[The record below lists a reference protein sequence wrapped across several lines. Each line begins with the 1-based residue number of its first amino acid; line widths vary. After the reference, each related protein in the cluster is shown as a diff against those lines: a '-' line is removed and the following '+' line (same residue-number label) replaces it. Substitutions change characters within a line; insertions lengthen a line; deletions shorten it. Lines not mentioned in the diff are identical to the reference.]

1 MNNYLPRILLCV
13 FAVWFEASDLLQA
26 AERSV
31 ADVAKRPNIV
41 FFLADDQ
48 RNDQLGCYGHP
59 FVKTP
64 NLDKLAARG
73 TRFTNAFVT
82 TSICA
87 ASRATIFTG
96 MVERSHHYTFG
107 TPAINQDFVTH
118 SYPVVMKNAGYK
130 TGFVGKFGVGF
141 SGGTN
146 QAFNFFHPINRSK
159 YFKEQPDGSHRHTTQ
174 LSGDAAIEF
183 IKANK
188 DEPFMLS
195 VSFNATHAE
204 DNDKVDHFPW
214 PKVMDGMYEDIKIPA
229 PRLNASE
236 IFASQP
242 EFLRSSLNRERFFWR
257 WDTPEKY
264 EKNIRSYYRML
275 SGIDH
280 VVGRVVDT
288 LEELGLDENTIVIYT
303 GDNGYYMAQRGFAGK
318 WSHYEESLRVPMII
332 TDPRVDGNA
341 KGQVR
346 DEVVLNLD
354 LASTFV
360 SAGGINQP
368 RQYQGEDLTGLV
380 AGKVPRNWRTDFFCE
395 HLMDVPGRI
404 PKWEGVREQRWVYAN
419 YFQDDYEFLH
429 DLEADPDQLTNLA
442 VDPKF
447 KAQLQKMRK
456 RCIELRDSY
465 GGEYSYELVPTNSY
479 LRKQAEEAK
488 KQQPKPIPAVKA
500 KPKAKSQ
507 LPENPN
513 VVLIIS
519 DDQAWT
525 DYSFMAHPVIKTPRL
540 DQLASES
547 ATFTRGYV
555 PQALC
560 RSSLATL
567 VSGLYPRHHQ
577 ITGNDPTPLGKEAK
591 PGEYQQL
598 RNQLIAKIDQIDT
611 VPRMLQAKG
620 YLSHQSG
627 KWWEG
632 HYSRGG
638 FTHGMTHGDPKRGGR
653 HGDVG
658 LQIGRQGMDPVL
670 NFIKQAKAQEKPFF
684 IWYAPFLPHTPHNPP
699 ERLLSRYTAEG
710 RPLQLAKYY
719 AMCEWFDETCG
730 QLLDII
736 DNQGLRKDTVVI
748 YVTDNGWIQRTPDMD
763 LGPAWRS
770 SYAPRSKQSVNEG
783 GIRTPVMVRWP
794 GQVRPGKRNQLVSSI
809 DIAPT
814 ILELA
819 GLEKTERMDGKNLI
833 DVAQGRTAPHQA
845 LFGESYAHDIAD
857 LNDHTKTL
865 LYRYVIKGDWKLL
878 LSYEGVVNRYK
889 WSHPERD
896 SGPQLYNLRVDPAET
911 DNRAAANP
919 EIVKQLTELLYN
931 HWDHRKK

>member
-1 MNNYLPRILLCV
+1 MTSKLIRRTILSVLVLTTV
-13 FAVWFEASDLLQA
+13 FSVQLRA
-26 AERSV
+26 AE
-31 ADVAKRPNIV
+31 RPNIV

-48 RNDQLGCYGHP
+48 RNDQLSCYGHP
-59 FVKTP
+59 LVKTP
-64 NLDKLAARG
+64 NLDKLASQG

-107 TPAINQDFVTH
+107 TPAIAQDFVTS
-118 SYPVVMKNAGYK
+118 SYPVVMKQSGYK

-146 QAFNFFHPINRSK
+146 QAFDFFHPINRNK
-159 YFKEQPDGSHRHTTQ
+159 YFKKQPDGTLRHTTQ
-174 LSGDAAIEF
+174 LAGDAAIEF

-188 DEPFMLS
+188 DEAFMLS

-214 PKVMDGMYEDIKIPA
+214 PKVMDGMYEDIEIPA
-229 PRLNASE
+229 PRLNDPE

-242 EFLRSSLNRERFFWR
+242 EFLRTSLNRERFFWR
-257 WDTPEKY
+257 WDTKEKY

-280 VVGRVVDT
+280 VVGRVVNT
-288 LEELGLDENTIVIYT
+288 LEQLGLDENTIVIYT

-332 TDPRVDGNA
+332 SDPRVEDSA

-360 SAGGINQP
+360 GAAGIELP
-368 RQYQGEDLTGLV
+368 SQYQGEDLNGLV
-380 AGKVPRNWRTDFFCE
+380 SGNVPKKWRTDFFCE

-404 PKWEGVREQRWVYAN
+404 PKWEGVRDQRWVYAN

-429 DLEADPDQLTNLA
+429 DLAADPDQLVNLA
-442 VDPKF
+442 KDPKF
-447 KAQLQKMRK
+447 KSQLQKMRK
-456 RCIELRDSY
+456 RSNELRDGY
-465 GGEYSYELVPTNSY
+465 GGQYSYELVPTNNY
-479 LRKQAEEAK
+479 LRQKAQEQKQTQAK
-488 KQQPKPIPAVKA
+488 PASKPQPP
-500 KPKAKSQ
+500 KPKAKPQ
-507 LPENPN
+507 LPANPN

-525 DYSFMAHPVIKTPRL
+525 DYSFMAHPVIKTPHL
-540 DQLASES
+540 DQLARES

-567 VSGLYPRHHQ
+567 VSGLYPRDHR
-577 ITGNDPTPLGKEAK
+577 ITGNDPTPLGPDAK
-591 PGEYQQL
+591 PGAYQEL
-598 RNQLIAKIDQIDT
+598 RNQLIANIDRIDT
-611 VPRMLQAKG
+611 VPRMLQEKG

-653 HGDVG
+653 HGDQG
-658 LQIGRQGMDPVL
+658 LQIGRQGLEPIHS
-670 NFIKQAKAQEKPFF
+670 FIKESKEEEKPFF

-699 ERLLSRYTAEG
+699 ERLLKKYQQDG
-710 RPLQLAKYY
+710 RPLPLAKYY

-730 QLLDII
+730 ELLGII
-736 DNQGLRKDTVVI
+736 DDEGLRKETVVI

-763 LGPAWRS
+763 LGPKWRS
-770 SYAPRSKQSVNEG
+770 SYAPKSKQSPNEG
-783 GIRTPVMVRWP
+783 GIRTPIMVRWP
-794 GQVRPGKRNQLVSSI
+794 GQVRPGNRGQLVSSI

-819 GLEKTERMDGKNLI
+819 GLEKTELMAGKNLVE
-833 DVAQGRTAPHQA
+833 VAQGRTASHQA

-857 LNDHTKTL
+857 LNDSTKTL
-865 LYRYVIKGDWKLL
+865 LYRWVIKGDWKLL
-878 LSYEGVVNRYK
+878 LSYDGIVNRYTF
-889 WSHPERD
+889 SHPD
-896 SGPQLYNLRVDPAET
+896 LGAGPQLYNLRVDPTET
-911 DNRAAANP
+911 DNRAATNP
-919 EIVKQLTELLYN
+919 ELVQELTELLYS
-931 HWDHRKK
+931 HWDHRKD

>member
-1 MNNYLPRILLCV
+1 MTNYSRPVLLCILSLFV
-13 FAVWFEASDLLQA
+13 MAADAAQA
-26 AERSV
+26 TD
-31 ADVAKRPNIV
+31 ADRPNIV

-87 ASRATIFTG
+87 SSRATIFTG
-96 MVERSHHYTFG
+96 MVERSHHFTFG
-107 TPAINQDFVTH
+107 TPAIAQEFVTN
-118 SYPVVMKNAGYK
+118 SYPVLIKQAGYK

-141 SGGTN
+141 TGGTN
-146 QAFNFFHPINRSK
+146 QAFDFFRPINRNK
-159 YFKEQPDGSHRHTTQ
+159 YFKKQPDGTLRHTTQ

-183 IKANK
+183 IQENRN
-188 DEPFMLS
+188 EPFMLS

-204 DNDKVDHFPW
+204 DGDKVDHFPW
-214 PKVMDGMYEDIKIPA
+214 PKVMDGMYEDIAIPS
-229 PRLNASE
+229 PRLSDPA

-242 EFLRSSLNRERFFWR
+242 EFLRESLNRERFFWR
-257 WDTPEKY
+257 WDTKEKY

-280 VVGRVVDT
+280 VVGRVIAK
-288 LEELGLDENTIVIYT
+288 LEELGLSDNTIVVYT

-318 WSHYEESLRVPMII
+318 WSHYEESLRVPLII
-332 TDPRVDGNA
+332 SDPRVDEKA

-360 SAGGINQP
+360 GAAGVDLP
-368 RQYQGEDLTGLV
+368 EQYQGEDLSGLV
-380 AGKVPRNWRTDFFCE
+380 SGNNPQKWRTDFFCE

-404 PKWEGVREQRWVYAN
+404 PKWEGVRDQRWVYAN
-419 YFQDDYEFLH
+419 YFQNEFEFLH
-429 DLEADPDQLTNLA
+429 DLESDPDQLTNLA
-442 VDPKF
+442 SDPKY
-447 KAQLQKMRK
+447 KSQLEKMRD
-456 RCIELRDSY
+456 RCVDLRNSY
-465 GGEYSYELVPTNSY
+465 GGEYSYELMPTNNY
-479 LRKQAEEAK
+479 LRQKAEEAK
-488 KQQPKPIPAVKA
+488 QKQQAKPAPPLPAVKA
-500 KPKAKSQ
+500 KSQPK

-540 DQLASES
+540 DQLARES

-577 ITGNDPTPLGKEAK
+577 ITGNDPTPLGPNAK
-591 PGEYQQL
+591 PGAYQEL
-598 RNQLIAKIDQIDT
+598 RNQLIANIDRIDT
-611 VPRMLQAKG
+611 VPRMLQEKG

-658 LQIGRQGMDPVL
+658 LQIGRQGLDPVHD
-670 NFIKQAKAQEKPFF
+670 FIKEAKSQQKPFF
-684 IWYAPFLPHTPHNPP
+684 VWYAPFLPHTPHNPP
-699 ERLLSRYTAEG
+699 ERFLTKYTAEG

-736 DNQGLRKDTVVI
+736 DDEGLRKNTVVI
-748 YVTDNGWIQRTPDMD
+748 YVTDNGWIQRTPEMD

-770 SYAPRSKQSVNEG
+770 SYAPKSKQSANEG
-783 GIRTPVMVRWP
+783 GIRTPIMVRWP
-794 GQVRPGKRNQLVSSI
+794 GQVRPGNRSQLVSSI

-819 GLEKTERMDGKNLI
+819 GLKKKDNMFGKNLV
-833 DVAQGRTAPHQA
+833 DVAQGRTAAHQA

-857 LNDHTKTL
+857 LDDLTRTL

-878 LSYEGVVNRYK
+878 MSYDGVVNRYK
-889 WSHPERD
+889 WSHPELD

-911 DNRAAANP
+911 DNRAGSNP
-919 EIVKQLTELLYN
+919 EIVKELTELLYK
-931 HWDHRKK
+931 HWDHRGK

>member
-1 MNNYLPRILLCV
+1 MIHKYAFSTLVGVLALFSFLHKP
-13 FAVWFEASDLLQA
+13 AQA
-26 AERSV
+26 AE
-31 ADVAKRPNIV
+31 RPNIV

-48 RNDQLGCYGHP
+48 RNDQLGCYGHS

-107 TPAINQDFVTH
+107 TPAIAQDFVSN
-118 SYPVVMKNAGYK
+118 SYPVVLKQAGYK

-141 SGGTN
+141 TGGTD
-146 QAFNFFHPINRSK
+146 QAFDFFRPINRNK
-159 YFKEQPDGSHRHTTQ
+159 YFKKQEDGTLRHTTQ

-183 IKANK
+183 IQANQ
-188 DEPFMLS
+188 DQPFVLS

-204 DNDKVDHFPW
+204 DNDKEDHFPW
-214 PKVMDGMYEDIKIPA
+214 PKVTDGMYEDVEIPA
-229 PRLNASE
+229 PRLNDPE

-242 EFLRSSLNRERFFWR
+242 EFLRESLNRERFFWR
-257 WDTPEKY
+257 WDTKEKY
-264 EKNIRSYYRML
+264 EKNIRAYYRML

-280 VVGRVVDT
+280 VVGRVISK
-288 LEELGLDENTIVIYT
+288 LEELGLDDNTIVIYT

-332 TDPRVDGNA
+332 ADPRVDEDA

-360 SAGGINQP
+360 GAAGVELP
-368 RQYQGEDLTGLV
+368 SQYQGEDLSNLV
-380 AGKVPRNWRTDFFCE
+380 AGNVAANWRTDFFCE

-404 PKWEGVREQRWVYAN
+404 PKWEGVRDQRWVYAN

-429 DLEADPDQLTNLA
+429 DLQTDPDQLTNLA
-442 VDPKF
+442 TNPKY
-447 KAQLQKMRK
+447 KSRLKKMRN

-465 GGEYSYELVPTNSY
+465 GGKYSYELMPTNNY
-479 LRKQAEEAK
+479 LRQKAQEAK
-488 KQQPKPIPAVKA
+488 QQETKPVPKSPQV
-500 KPKAKSQ
+500 KPKTD

-525 DYSFMAHPVIKTPRL
+525 DYSFMAHPVIKTPHL
-540 DQLASES
+540 DQLARES

-560 RSSLATL
+560 RPSLATL
-567 VSGLYPRHHQ
+567 ISGLYPRHHR
-577 ITGNDPTPLGKEAK
+577 IIGNDPTPLGRDAK
-591 PGEYQQL
+591 PGAYQEL
-598 RNQLIAKIDQIDT
+598 RNQLIANIDRIDT
-611 VPRMLQAKG
+611 VPRMLQERG

-638 FTHGMTHGDPKRGGR
+638 FTHGMTHGDPQRGGR

-658 LQIGRQGMDPVL
+658 LDIGRKGMEPVHA
-670 NFIKQAKAQEKPFF
+670 FIKEAKAEEKPFF
-684 IWYAPFLPHTPHNPP
+684 VWYAPFLPHTPHNPP
-699 ERLLSRYTAEG
+699 ERLLAKYTAEG
-710 RPLQLAKYY
+710 RPVQLAKYY

-730 QLLDII
+730 ELLQII
-736 DNQGLRKDTVVI
+736 DDEGLKKNTVVM
-748 YVTDNGWIQRTPDMD
+748 YVTDNGWIQKTPDMD

-770 SYAPRSKQSVNEG
+770 SYAPKSKQSANEG
-783 GIRTPVMVRWP
+783 GIRTPIMVRWP
-794 GQVRPGKRNQLVSSI
+794 GQVRPGNRGQLVSSI

-819 GLEKTERMDGKNLI
+819 GLRKTKQMQGKNLI
-833 DVAQGRTAPHQA
+833 DVAQGREVPHRA
-845 LFGESYAHDIAD
+845 LYGESYAHDIAD
-857 LNDHTKTL
+857 LNDVTRTL
-865 LYRYVIKGDWKLL
+865 LYRWVIRGDWKLL
-878 LSYEGVVNRYK
+878 LTYDGIVNRYK
-889 WSHPERD
+889 WSHPRTEK
-896 SGPQLYNLRVDPAET
+896 GPQLYNLRVDPTET
-911 DNRAAANP
+911 DNRAAENP
-919 EIVKQLTELLYN
+919 EIVKELTTLLYE
-931 HWDHRKK
+931 HWDHRQ

>member
-1 MNNYLPRILLCV
+1 MNHSLRRVLLLLV
-13 FAVWFEASDLLQA
+13 VASLTAGPLRA
-26 AERSV
+26 A
-31 ADVAKRPNIV
+31 DRPNIV

-64 NLDKLAARG
+64 NLDKLAASG

-107 TPAINQDFVTH
+107 TPAIAQDFVNN

-141 SGGTN
+141 AGGTQ
-146 QAFNFFHPINRSK
+146 QAFDFFHPINRNK
-159 YFKEQPDGSHRHTTQ
+159 YFKKQPDGSLRHTTQ
-174 LSGDAAIEF
+174 LAGDAAIEF
-183 IKANK
+183 IKANQ
-188 DEPFMLS
+188 DDAFVLS

-214 PKVMDGMYEDIKIPA
+214 PKVMDGMYEDVEIPA
-229 PRLNASE
+229 PRLNDPA

-242 EFLRSSLNRERFFWR
+242 EFLRSSLNRERYFWR
-257 WDTPEKY
+257 WDTKEKY

-280 VVGRVVDT
+280 VVGRVLGT

-332 TDPRVDGNA
+332 SDPRVEA
-341 KGQVR
+341 SVKGQVR
-346 DEVVLNLD
+346 NEVVLNLD

-360 SAGGINQP
+360 GAAGIDLP
-368 RQYQGEDLTGLV
+368 EQYQGEDLGDLV
-380 AGKVPRNWRTDFFCE
+380 SGRSPKKWRRDFFCE

-404 PKWEGVREQRWVYAN
+404 PKWEGVRDQRWVYAN

-429 DLEADPDQLTNLA
+429 DLQEDPDQLTNLA
-442 VDPKF
+442 KDP
-447 KAQLQKMRK
+447 AHQTQLKKMRK
-456 RCIELRDSY
+456 RSQQLRDAY
-465 GGEYSYELVPTNSY
+465 GGEYSYELIPTNSY
-479 LRKQAEEAK
+479 LKQKRAEQQ
-488 KQQPKPIPAVKA
+488 KQTQTKPPVPLPEVKA
-500 KPKAKSQ
+500 KPKPK
-507 LPENPN
+507 LPEKPN

-525 DYSFMAHPVIKTPRL
+525 DYSFMAHPVIKTPHL
-540 DQLASES
+540 DQLAQES
-547 ATFTRGYV
+547 ATFKRGYV

-567 VSGLYPRHHQ
+567 VSGLYPRDHR
-577 ITGNDPTPLGKEAK
+577 ITGNDPTPLGRDAE
-591 PGEYQQL
+591 PGAYQKL
-598 RNQLIAKIDQIDT
+598 RNQLIANIDRIDT
-611 VPRMLQAKG
+611 VPRMLQQQG

-658 LQIGRQGMDPVL
+658 LQIGRQGLEPVHT
-670 NFIKQAKAQEKPFF
+670 FIKEAKQQEKPFF

-699 ERLLSRYTAEG
+699 ERLLSKYTEDG
-710 RPLQLAKYY
+710 RPPQLAKYY

-730 QLLDII
+730 ELLGII
-736 DNQGLRKDTVVI
+736 DDEQLRKNTVVI
-748 YVTDNGWIQRTPDMD
+748 YVTDNGWIQRTPEMD
-763 LGPAWRS
+763 LGPKWRT
-770 SYAPRSKQSVNEG
+770 SYAPKSKQSANEG
-783 GIRTPVMVRWP
+783 GVRTPIMVRWP
-794 GQVRPGKRNQLVSSI
+794 GQVRPGNRSQLVSSI

-819 GLEKTERMDGKNLI
+819 GLSKTQNMHGKNLVE
-833 DVAQGRTAPHQA
+833 VAQGRMPAHQA
-845 LFGESYAHDIAD
+845 LFGESYSHDIAD
-857 LNDHTKTL
+857 LNDLTKTL
-865 LYRYVIKGDWKLL
+865 LYRWVIKGDWKLL
-878 LSYEGVVNRYK
+878 MSYDGVVNRYVF
-889 WSHPERD
+889 SHPD
-896 SGPQLYNLRVDPAET
+896 LGSGPQLYNLRVDPAET
-911 DNRAAANP
+911 DNRAESNP
-919 EIVKQLTELLYN
+919 ELVKELTELLYN
-931 HWDHRKK
+931 HWDHRKN